1 MMLRRTMRDL
11 ATVALVTLALLALVS
26 SALAQSGGDYEL
38 TWSTVD
44 GGGCMF
50 STGGGYSLGGTVG
63 QPDAGLLTGGDYNLG
78 GGFWAGGVVVAGA
91 DFSIYLPLVMRSAP

>member
-11 ATVALVTLALLALVS
+11 ATVALVTLALLALVT

-44 GGGCMF
+44 GGGYMF
-50 STGGGYSLGGTVG
+50 STGGVYSLGGTVG
-63 QPDAGLLTGGDYNLG
+63 QPDTGQLTGGDYNLG
-78 GGFWAGGVVVAGA
+78 GGFWAGGAEVVDA
-91 DFSIYLPLVMRSAP
+91 DFSVYLPLVMRNAP